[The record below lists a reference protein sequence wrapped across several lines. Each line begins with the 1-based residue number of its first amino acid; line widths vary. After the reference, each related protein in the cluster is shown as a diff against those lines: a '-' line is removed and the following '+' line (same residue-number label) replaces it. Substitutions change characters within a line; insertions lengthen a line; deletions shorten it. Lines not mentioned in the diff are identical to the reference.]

1 MKCEQLTFAR
11 EYRGLTQTA
20 LAAKVKGLSQSNL
33 SKYEKGFGGLSDN
46 MLNLVMSTLDFPMKF
61 LDISIENKVDSKH
74 YRKRATITVKT
85 RNEIDRTIS
94 LIAYCFDWLSEFV
107 ELPDYTFDYFDMD
120 SGISTEELATHVRS
134 KYRLGVSPIRD
145 ICNFLERNGVFIY
158 MWDCPNE
165 EFDGVSL
172 ITDAG
177 NHLIIVNRNRSND
190 RIRFTLVHELGH
202 ILMHESPNYPV
213 FSNRDKEK
221 EANAF
226 ASAFLIPTQMAKRN
240 LSNVKLGQL
249 PELKKYWLVSMASLL
264 EKAKN
269 INAITG
275 DKYKSMR
282 MEFSRKHWNKK
293 EPYEVPID
301 SPTVFEQAYRLV
313 SDTLGYSI
321 SMISESTGL
330 PKDVLIKI
338 FGKSA
343 KIISLKPQV

>member
-46 MLNLVMSTLDFPMKF
+46 MLSSIMSTLDFPMKF
-61 LDISIENKVDSKH
+61 LDMNIINKVDSKH
-74 YRKRATITVKT
+74 YRKKATITVKT

-94 LIAYCFDWLSEFV
+94 MIAYSFDWLSEFV
-107 ELPDYTFDYFDMD
+107 ELPEYTFGYYDMD
-120 SGISTEELATHVRS
+120 SGINTEELAMHIRN
-134 KYRLGVSPIRD
+134 KYRLGVSPISD

-158 MWDCPNE
+158 EWNSPHD

-177 NHLIIVNRNRSND
+177 NHLVIVNRNRSND
-190 RIRFTLVHELGH
+190 RIRFTLAHELGH
-202 ILMHESPNYPV
+202 ILMHEYPNYPV

-221 EANAF
+221 EANCF
-226 ASAFLIPTQMAKRN
+226 ASEFLIPTQMAKRN
-240 LSNVKLGQL
+240 LANVKLGQL
-249 PELKKYWLVSMASLL
+249 PELKKYWQVSMASLL

-269 INAITG
+269 INVITS
-275 DKYKSMR
+275 DKYTSMR
-282 MEFSRKHWNKK
+282 IEFSRRHWNKK

-301 SPTVFEQAYRLV
+301 SPTVFEQSYKLV
-313 SDTLGYSI
+313 SDALGYSYD
-321 SMISESTGL
+321 MISESTGL
-330 PKDVLIKI
+330 PKDALIKI
-338 FGKSA
+338 LGKSA
-343 KIISLKPQV
+343 KIISLKPQI

>member
-46 MLNLVMSTLDFPMKF
+46 MLSSIMSTLDFPMKF
-61 LDISIENKVDSKH
+61 LDMNIINKVDSKH
-74 YRKRATITVKT
+74 YRKKATITVKT

-94 LIAYCFDWLSEFV
+94 MIAYCFDWLSEFV
-107 ELPDYTFDYFDMD
+107 ELPEYTFGYYDMD
-120 SGISTEELATHVRS
+120 SGINTEELAMHIRN
-134 KYRLGVSPIRD
+134 KYRLGVSPISD

-158 MWDCPNE
+158 EWNSPND

-177 NHLIIVNRNRSND
+177 NHLVIVNRNRSND
-190 RIRFTLVHELGH
+190 RIRFTLAHELGH
-202 ILMHESPNYPV
+202 ILMHEYPNYPV

-221 EANAF
+221 EANSF
-226 ASAFLIPTQMAKRN
+226 ASEFLIPTQMAKRN
-240 LSNVKLGQL
+240 LANVKLGQL
-249 PELKKYWLVSMASLL
+249 PELKKYWQVSMASLL

-269 INAITG
+269 INVITSE
-275 DKYKSMR
+275 KYTSIR
-282 MEFSRKHWNKK
+282 IEFSRRHWNKK

-301 SPTVFEQAYRLV
+301 SPTVFEQSYKLV
-313 SDTLGYSI
+313 SDTLGYSYD
-321 SMISESTGL
+321 MISESTGL
-330 PKDVLIKI
+330 PKDALIKI
-338 FGKSA
+338 LGKSA
-343 KIISLKPQV
+343 KIISLKPQI